1 MCGVRV
7 LMCAVMSNPASCVS
21 GRKSIPPKRR
31 STWNCSL
38 FSPSLTRPVGYS
50 GSEDGRRWNPQHH
63 TTSAGYDYKQDKGKA
78 KYHIFHTMMHLKA
91 FLFFK
96 KQQGTVHMKLIL
108 VVLVETILRATQ
120 RSAKLQKENG

>member
-1 MCGVRV
+1 
-7 LMCAVMSNPASCVS
+7 
-21 GRKSIPPKRR
+21 
-31 STWNCSL
+31 
-38 FSPSLTRPVGYS
+38 
-50 GSEDGRRWNPQHH
+50 
-63 TTSAGYDYKQDKGKA
+63 
-78 KYHIFHTMMHLKA
+78 MMHLKA